1 VSEEYV
7 AVSITVIAR
16 IPGRE
21 FREERVFYIPKR
33 VLEECEGR
41 SLQDAFS
48 VVNCVEWYM
57 RRAVLKEKE
66 TEHDEG

>member
-1 VSEEYV
+1 
-7 AVSITVIAR
+7 VSITVIAR

-21 FREERVFYIPKR
+21 FREERVFCIPKR
-33 VLEECEGR
+33 VLEECEGK

-48 VVNCVEWYM
+48 VVNRVEWYM

-66 TEHDEG
+66 AGHEEG

>member
-7 AVSITVIAR
+7 AVSITVIAK

-33 VLEECEGR
+33 VLEECEGK

-57 RRAVLKEKE
+57 RRAVLREKE
-66 TEHDEG
+66 AGHEEG